1 MSQSSFFGV
10 DSVPLVRPALP
21 FVFFASVYDYV
32 HFPYVHLLA
41 LLTDMALCVNSATV
55 GLQTGRILLDYTS
68 RAEVPLL
75 LICAFVR
82 VAVFVLIYSGL
93 LAISVHLENPLGD
106 DPADLPALAYQV
118 WMKKECESFQS
129 GVDAIDLEGVV
140 DGRKWWE
147 GLSKESDKKERSQ

>member
-1 MSQSSFFGV
+1 M
-10 DSVPLVRPALP
+10 
-21 FVFFASVYDYV
+21 
-32 HFPYVHLLA
+32 
-41 LLTDMALCVNSATV
+41 
-55 GLQTGRILLDYTS
+55 
-68 RAEVPLL
+68 PLL